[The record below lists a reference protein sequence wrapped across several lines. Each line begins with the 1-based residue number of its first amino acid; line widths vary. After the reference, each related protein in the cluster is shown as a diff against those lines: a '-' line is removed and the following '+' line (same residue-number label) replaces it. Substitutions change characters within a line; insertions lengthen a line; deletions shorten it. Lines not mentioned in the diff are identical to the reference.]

1 MTLRMASAT
10 TIILRIE
17 GCNKQPND
25 QLEQVA
31 DPDLGIWVKDIDILP
46 YQQDDVIEYLKEIVI
61 LASKIDH
68 GNKYI
73 HINLA
78 ESVGSFRL
86 SPHILKSIS
95 DADCILEIEL

>member
-1 MTLRMASAT
+1 MPTVT

-46 YQQDDVIEYLKEIVI
+46 YQQDDVIEYLK
-61 LASKIDH
+61 K
-68 GNKYI
+68 
-73 HINLA
+73 
-78 ESVGSFRL
+78 
-86 SPHILKSIS
+86 
-95 DADCILEIEL
+95 

>member
-1 MTLRMASAT
+1 MPTVT

-46 YQQDDVIEYLKEIVI
+46 YQQNDVIEYLKKIII

-78 ESVGSFRL
+78 EGIDSFRL
-86 SPHILKSIS
+86 CPYILRSIS
-95 DADCILEIEL
+95 DAGCILEIEL